1 MPGLKSELKKNCQV
15 GVVGMGLMGTSIA
28 TCLLAAG
35 HRVVGVSDDPKKNRA
50 AAERIRHHL
59 EEMRAEGMLRSATA
73 SCLARFS
80 VSADFKDLKGS
91 ALVIESVFEELKVKR
106 QVIALIEKSV
116 DEACL
121 IGSNTSAI
129 PITLLQQEARLP
141 GRVMGLHWGEPAHVT
156 RFLEVVCGKRTRL
169 ALAQKVFG
177 LSSLWDKEPTL
188 VRKDV
193 RGFVT
198 NRLMYALMREAFH
211 LVDSGV
217 ATVEDVDRAARN
229 DAGYWIGYLGIFR
242 MMDVCGV
249 QAFANVMK
257 DLLPDLSNQKT
268 MPKLMQKVAGSG
280 AKGIANQRGFYRY
293 TPASAKRWE
302 KRFMQFNYEIR
313 RLEAKYAG
321 DHQG

>member
-1 MPGLKSELKKNCQV
+1 MPELKPELKKDCQV

-35 HRVVGVSDDPKKNRA
+35 HKVAGVSDDPGKNRA
-50 AAERIRHHL
+50 AADRIRHHL
-59 EEMRAEGMLRSATA
+59 EEMREEGLLKPAVA
-73 SCLARFS
+73 SCLTRFS

-106 QVIALIEKSV
+106 QVIASIEKV
-116 DEACL
+116 VGNGCL

-129 PITLLQQEARLP
+129 PITLLQQGARRP
-141 GRVMGLHWGEPAHVT
+141 ERVMGLHWGEPAHVT
-156 RFLEVVCGKRTRL
+156 RFLEVICGKKTRL
-169 ALAQKVFG
+169 ALAQRVFD
-177 LSSLWDKEPTL
+177 LSSRWDKEPTL

-217 ATVEDVDRAARN
+217 ATVQDVDRAARN

-257 DLLPDLSNQKT
+257 DLFPDLNSQKT
-268 MPKLMQKVAGSG
+268 MPRLMQKVAGSG
-280 AKGIANQRGFYRY
+280 AKGIANLRGFYRY

-313 RLEAKYAG
+313 RLEAKYAK
-321 DHQG
+321 DHRN

>member
-1 MPGLKSELKKNCQV
+1 V

-35 HRVVGVSDDPKKNRA
+35 HEVAGVSNDPKRNRA

-59 EEMRAEGMLRSATA
+59 AEMKQEGLLKAKLEA
-73 SCLARFS
+73 CLARFS
-80 VSADFKDLKGS
+80 VSTDFRALAGA
-91 ALVIESVFEELKVKR
+91 ALVVESVFEDPKVKR
-106 QVIALIEKSV
+106 RVIGQVEKAV
-116 DEACL
+116 EPGTA

-129 PITLLQQEARLP
+129 PITLLQQGAARP
-141 GRVMGLHWGEPAHVT
+141 ERVLGLHWGEPAHVT
-156 RFLEVVCGKRTRL
+156 RFLEVICGKRTSL
-169 ALAQKVFG
+169 ALAKKVFA
-177 LSSLWDKEPTL
+177 LSSRWEKEPTL

-198 NRLMYALMREAFH
+198 NRLMYAMMREAFH

-249 QAFANVMK
+249 QAFAHVMK
-257 DLLPDLSNQKT
+257 DLFPELSNRKS
-268 MPKLMQKVAGSG
+268 MPALMKRVAGSG
-280 AKGIANQRGFYRY
+280 AQGIANRRGFYRY
-293 TPASAKRWE
+293 SPAEAKRWE
-302 KRFMQFNYEIR
+302 KRFMQFNYEVR
-313 RLEAKYAG
+313 RLNARYVR
-321 DHQG
+321 DHQS